1 MLKRKKVFFQICLA
15 ILFSICLALPVAAQ
29 EKINNFEVEID
40 INRDGSINVKEL
52 IVYNFGSEEKHG
64 IFRDIPYK
72 YKVGGGSFKLR
83 FSDFSVK
90 DGNGGDVDFDVDNY
104 KESKRV
110 KIGNPDVFVS
120 GLQNYVIEYKVARV
134 FNFFDDYDE
143 LYWNVTGNDW
153 LTTIR
158 QSKATINLPIGVNV
172 EELKFECY
180 TGKSGS
186 NAKCVSSRLNFIAKD
201 EADSIIFSD
210 DSLKPGA
217 GVTIVIGLPKGIIE
231 KPSWFK
237 SFLEIARDNCI
248 VVLPLFAL
256 VFFIYFWKKYGKD
269 PLGRKTIIAE
279 FTAPD
284 NLSPAEVGTIID
296 ERAHKKDVSAE
307 IINLAVRGHIK
318 ITYIEKSG
326 ILKSDDYELEK
337 LKVKEDNLNEFQF
350 ALLKALFADKEKIRL
365 SDLKD
370 KFYKD
375 LNDIIDRIYQTTVN
389 KGYFPK
395 NPKKVRGFYMGLAIA
410 VLVIGWFVGPF
421 LGWIGI
427 ASVWITGILIL
438 IFGNVMPKKTKKG
451 VLIREKILG
460 LKMYLEVAEKDRINF
475 HNAPLLRQGFGGQA
489 SKSPEVFEKLLPFAI
504 VLGVEKKWAKQFEDI
519 YQESPKWYS
528 SPSARN
534 FSALAL
540 ANNLNGFQSQA
551 NSILSSAPSSASSG
565 GSGFSGGG
573 SGGGFGGGG
582 GGSW

>member
-1 MLKRKKVFFQICLA
+1 MLKRKKIFFQICL
-15 ILFSICLALPVAAQ
+15 IIIFSIYLALPAAAQ

-52 IVYNFGSEEKHG
+52 IVYDFGNEEKHG

-83 FSDFSVK
+83 FFDFSVTDK
-90 DGNGGDVDFDVDNY
+90 NGNDIIFDVDNY
-104 KESKRV
+104 KESKRI
-110 KIGNPDVFVS
+110 KIGDPGALIS
-120 GLQNYVIEYKVARV
+120 GVQNYEIEYKVERV
-134 FNFFDDYDE
+134 LNFFDDYDE
-143 LYWNVTGNDW
+143 LYWNVTGNEW
-153 LTTIR
+153 VTSIR
-158 QSKATINLPIGVNV
+158 QSKAIVNLPVGVNI
-172 EELKFECY
+172 EELKFECF

-201 EADSIIFSD
+201 KADSIIFSD
-210 DSLKPGA
+210 DSLKPGD
-217 GVTIVIGLPKGIIE
+217 GITIVIGFPKGIIE

-237 SFLEIARDNCI
+237 IFLEIAKDNWI
-248 VVLPLFAL
+248 VVLPLFVL
-256 VFFIYFWKKYGKD
+256 IFFIYFWNRYGKD

-307 IINLAVRGHIK
+307 IVNLAVRGHIK
-318 ITYIEKSG
+318 ITCIEKKG
-326 ILKSDDYELEK
+326 ILKADDYELEK
-337 LKVKEDNLNEFQF
+337 LTAKEDALNEFQY

-370 KFYKD
+370 KFYKN
-375 LNDIIDRIYQTTVN
+375 LNDIIDRIYQATVN

-395 NPKKVRGFYMGLAIA
+395 NPKKVRGFYVGLAIA

-421 LGWIGI
+421 LGWIGV
-427 ASVWITGILIL
+427 ASVWVTGILIL
-438 IFGNVMPKKTKKG
+438 IFGSVMPKKTKKG
-451 VLIREKILG
+451 VLTREKILG

-475 HNAPLLRQGFGGQA
+475 HNAPE
-489 SKSPEVFEKLLPFAI
+489 KKPEVFEKLLPFAI

-528 SPSARN
+528 AAGARN

-540 ANNLNGFQSQA
+540 ASSLNSFQSQA
-551 NSILSSAPSSASSG
+551 NSTLASMPSSASSG

>member
-1 MLKRKKVFFQICLA
+1 MLKRKFQISLI
-15 ILFSICLALPVAAQ
+15 ILFSACMAMPAAAS

-40 INRDGSINVKEL
+40 VNQDGSINVKEL
-52 IVYNFGSEEKHG
+52 IVYDFGNEEKHG

-72 YKVGGGSFKLR
+72 YKVRGGSFKLR
-83 FSDFSVK
+83 FSDFSIMDK
-90 DGNGGDVDFDVDNY
+90 NGNAIVFDVDNY
-104 KESKRV
+104 KENKRI
-110 KIGNPDVFVS
+110 KIGDPDILVS
-120 GLQNYVIEYKVARV
+120 GVQKYAIEYKVKRAL
-134 FNFFDDYDE
+134 NFFNDYDE

-153 LTTIR
+153 ITPIR
-158 QSKATINLPIGVNV
+158 QSKAIINLPVSVNV

-186 NAKCVSSRLNFIAKD
+186 SAKCVSSRLNFIAKD
-201 EADSIIFSD
+201 KVDSIIFSD
-210 DSLKPGA
+210 DSLKPGQ
-217 GVTIVIGLPKGIIE
+217 GVTIVIGFPKGIIE

-237 SFLEIARDNCI
+237 SFLEIARDNWI
-248 VVLPLFAL
+248 VILPLFAL
-256 VFFIYFWKKYGKD
+256 IFFIYFWNRYGKD

-307 IINLAVRGHIK
+307 IINLAVREHVK
-318 ITYIEKSG
+318 ITYIEKKG
-326 ILKSDDYELEK
+326 ILKADDYELEK
-337 LKVKEDNLNEFQF
+337 LKVKENSLNEFQY

-421 LGWIGI
+421 LGWIGV

-475 HNAPLLRQGFGGQA
+475 HNKPLLRQGFGGQA
-489 SKSPEVFEKLLPFAI
+489 PKNPKVFEKLLPFAI
-504 VLGVEKKWAKQFEDI
+504 VLGVEKQWAKQFEDV
-519 YQESPKWYS
+519 YRENPKWYGS
-528 SPSARN
+528 AGARN
-534 FSALAL
+534 FSALTL
-540 ANNLNGFQSQA
+540 VNNLNSFQSQA
-551 NSILSSAPSSASSG
+551 NSTLSSAPSSASSG
-565 GSGFSGGG
+565 ASGFSGGG

>member
-1 MLKRKKVFFQICLA
+1 MLKRKKIFFQICL
-15 ILFSICLALPVAAQ
+15 IIIFSIYLALPAAAQ

-52 IVYNFGSEEKHG
+52 IVYDFGNEEKHG

-72 YKVGGGSFKLR
+72 YKAGGGSFKLR
-83 FSDFSVK
+83 FSDFSVTDK
-90 DGNGGDVDFDVDNY
+90 NGNDIIFDVDNY
-104 KESKRV
+104 KESKRI
-110 KIGNPDVFVS
+110 KIGDPDVLIS
-120 GLQNYVIEYKVARV
+120 GVQNYAIEYKVDRV
-134 FNFFDDYDE
+134 LNFFDDYDE
-143 LYWNVTGNDW
+143 LYWNVTGNEW
-153 LTTIR
+153 AASIR
-158 QSKATINLPIGVNV
+158 QSKAIVNLPESVNTK
-172 EELKFECY
+172 ELKFECF

-186 NAKCVSSRLNFIAKD
+186 NTKCVSSRLNFIAKD
-201 EADSIIFSD
+201 KVDSIIFSD
-210 DSLKPGA
+210 DSLKPGQ
-217 GVTIVIGLPKGIIE
+217 GVTIVIGFPKGTIE

-237 SFLEIARDNCI
+237 SFLEIARDNWI
-248 VVLPLFAL
+248 VILPLLAF

-318 ITYIEKSG
+318 ITYIEKKG
-326 ILKSDDYELEK
+326 ILKADDYELEK
-337 LKVKEDNLNEFQF
+337 LTVGEDSLNDFQY
-350 ALLKALFADKEKIRL
+350 ALLKALFADKKKIRL

-421 LGWIGI
+421 LGWIGVV
-427 ASVWITGILIL
+427 SVWITGILIL

-451 VLIREKILG
+451 VLAREKILG

-475 HNAPLLRQGFGGQA
+475 HNNP
-489 SKSPEVFEKLLPFAI
+489 KKNPKVFEKLLPFAI

-519 YQESPKWYS
+519 YRENPKWYGS
-528 SPSARN
+528 ATARN
-534 FSALAL
+534 FSALTL
-540 ANNLNGFQSQA
+540 VNNLNSFQSQA
-551 NSILSSAPSSASSG
+551 NSTLSSAPSSASSG
-565 GSGFSGGG
+565 ASGFSSGG